1 MSAIH
6 TQDISLTVAAHL
18 DNFLVGGSSLPYAE
32 FEYRGDTP
40 DEWIV
45 YDIISDP
52 DSCFYSGKRTATTF
66 RVQFTIYEKSDDTR
80 LCTVPEAL
88 EAYLIGLGYR
98 AQGNR
103 RRGYDTVTES
113 SYWQK
118 DYFYR
123 ERRNI

>member
-1 MSAIH
+1 MTH

-18 DNFLVGGSSLPYAE
+18 DSFLVGGVSLPYAE
-32 FEYRGDTP
+32 FEYRDDP
-40 DEWIV
+40 VDEWLV

-52 DSCFYSGKRTATTF
+52 DSCYYSGNRTATTF
-66 RVQFTIYEKSDDTR
+66 RVQFTLYEKSDGTR

-88 EAYLIGLGYR
+88 ETYLIGLGYR

-123 ERRNI
+123 ERRNIST